1 MACFINFPKNT
12 KLTIKSDTIYR
23 SENVLSV
30 ICIFCFS
37 LSIIISIGLRY
48 TFTTQLIM
56 STLLTEYRN
65 RKIRNISF
73 NISYNT
79 QHIFAQLSL
88 NSSRF
93 LLDDMNTNER
103 STNDLVVRRHVYN
116 NTHECFSVCYLVSVR
131 LFLNVFVLLSIVR
144 QTHGKYDSDLLKR

>member
-30 ICIFCFS
+30 ICIVCFS
-37 LSIIISIGLRY
+37 LSIIISIGLQY
-48 TFTTQLIM
+48 TFIMQLNI

-65 RKIRNISF
+65 RKIRNIIF

-79 QHIFAQLSL
+79 QNILAQLSL

-93 LLDDMNTNER
+93 LLDDMNTNVR
-103 STNDLVVRRHVYN
+103 STNDLVVRKHVHN
-116 NTHECFSVCYLVSVR
+116 NTPECFSVCYLVTCPFIS
-131 LFLNVFVLLSIVR
+131 
-144 QTHGKYDSDLLKR
+144 